1 MGLRQATWPEVNAWI
16 ARLRP
21 DIAPW
26 ELALVRDVEREFV
39 RVYAARNRS
48 HSEVA
53 SG

>member
-26 ELALVRDVEREFV
+26 ELALLRDVEREFV
-39 RVYAARNRS
+39 HASAPRNRS